1 MRMTAL
7 WTIMTVGRLRFQQVA
22 VGREGQRIGCGP
34 GEHQAR
40 GPAFMDLQ
48 IFTLE
53 RIADVVQ
60 FAGVGCVRL
69 FQLLVEQL
77 L

>member
-1 MRMTAL
+1 
-7 WTIMTVGRLRFQQVA
+7 
-22 VGREGQRIGCGP
+22 
-34 GEHQAR
+34 
-40 GPAFMDLQ
+40 MDLQ